1 MIIGDLATATVTEIK
16 QKKYP
21 RYAAKNENYP
31 EKRPENANPDLK
43 IESGGLYEPEN
54 AIFGLFLR
62 ILGPPG
68 MKKRKKSLNN
78 RVQATTHKLPL
89 CDGFRSLQSLFLHPV
104 GRS

>member
-1 MIIGDLATATVTEIK
+1 MKITPKIG
-16 QKKYP
+16 
-21 RYAAKNENYP
+21 
-31 EKRPENANPDLK
+31 LK
-43 IESGGLYEPEN
+43 IEKNGLYEPEN

-62 ILGPPG
+62 FLEPTG
-68 MKKRKKSLNN
+68 MKIRQKSLNN